1 MVGAM
6 DTMRGSCPSARQ
18 QNASASLSR
27 SPSLGIGERRH
38 RGPSRC
44 SALRSAHRRLR
55 GRCRV
60 SPRQLAPGAGRSR
73 GSRSV
78 PDRSSGC
85 CLVEARCPHRS
96 AKRRSVEMDAT
107 ATLRLTVKRQAIVFY
122 DERIRAR
129 GASNEPRAHC
139 WSVLRGRLNALP
151 SAGPLDQTT
160 QRRQA
165 FGPAQVSGWR
175 KAPD

>member
-18 QNASASLSR
+18 QNASASWSC

-44 SALRSAHRRLR
+44 SALRSAHRRLWGAAGYPLGSSR
-55 GRCRV
+55 PEPAGLGADSGSIIGMLPGGGAL
-60 SPRQLAPGAGRSR
+60 SPPIR
-73 GSRSV
+73 
-78 PDRSSGC
+78 
-85 CLVEARCPHRS
+85 E
-96 AKRRSVEMDAT
+96 RRSVEMDAT
-107 ATLRLTVKRQAIVFY
+107 ATLRLTVERQVIVFS

-129 GASNEPRAHC
+129 GASIEPRAHC

-160 QRRQA
+160 QRLQA